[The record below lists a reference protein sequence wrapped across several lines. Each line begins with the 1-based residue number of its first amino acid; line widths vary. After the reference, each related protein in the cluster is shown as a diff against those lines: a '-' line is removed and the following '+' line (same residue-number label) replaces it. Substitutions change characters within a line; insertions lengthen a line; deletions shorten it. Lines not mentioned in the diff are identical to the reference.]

1 MTESLNNVSKPGTVN
16 NVPTGVSSTANDQAQ
31 VTIDHSDRNK
41 DISSCTNPFI
51 NPSSSSCFS
60 DSTSGENHV
69 DPDDLTMCSDHSDK
83 NIQVS
88 TMKCQGYKIPI
99 ERDFYKNF
107 PFQQLSFY
115 ESLIVEKDVLHNVTC
130 HKNDYLLFNEGTV
143 ANACC
148 SNLSSHTAL

>member
-1 MTESLNNVSKPGTVN
+1 MTELLNNVSRPGTVN

-69 DPDDLTMCSDHSDK
+69 DPVDLTYVFWPFWQKHTGFY
-83 NIQVS
+83 NEVS
-88 TMKCQGYKIPI
+88 G
-99 ERDFYKNF
+99 
-107 PFQQLSFY
+107 L
-115 ESLIVEKDVLHNVTC
+115 
-130 HKNDYLLFNEGTV
+130 
-143 ANACC
+143 
-148 SNLSSHTAL
+148 